1 MIGEL
6 FKTVFAQKQGTVTI
20 NGTTYTG
27 NSVSINDNGIVID
40 GNIVSN
46 LSSLG
51 INISVRIDG
60 NCDSVNTTSGD
71 ISINGEVTGNVST
84 VSGDVK
90 CNNISGSVRTV
101 SGDIVCMGN

>member
-1 MIGEL
+1 M
-6 FKTVFAQKQGTVTI
+6 VT
-20 NGTTYTG
+20 
-27 NSVSINDNGIVID
+27 
-40 GNIVSN
+40 
-46 LSSLG
+46 
-51 INISVRIDG
+51 
-60 NCDSVNTTSGD
+60 VNTTSGD